1 MSSSSSR
8 NTFSPI
14 CKLLQEAFTQSSKRT
29 LSSSCILS
37 EIRFVYFTLQIDV
50 DARAESRG
58 TGQLTKDQL
67 LSVLPLLIPHLQN
80 PAFVI
85 HTYAALT
92 IERIL
97 FIKQDGA
104 FLYVLS
110 LSCYLRIK
118 SELS

>member
-1 MSSSSSR
+1 M
-8 NTFSPI
+8 
-14 CKLLQEAFTQSSKRT
+14 L
-29 LSSSCILS
+29 
-37 EIRFVYFTLQIDV
+37 
-50 DARAESRG
+50 
-58 TGQLTKDQL
+58 QLTKDQL

-104 FLYVLS
+104 FLFVPFVSTAPTTKLD
-110 LSCYLRIK
+110 
-118 SELS
+118 